1 MAEENGEKQEPV
13 KPEKKTKKKPSLGGG
28 LSLPVIIGAVA
39 GLLVLIAAT
48 VIFSIFIA
56 SKFIAPQQ
64 SASGEDGKHAD
75 KTEKHEED
83 EDEEKK
89 DEIDLEMAEEEE
101 FQKGMVGIHYVKT
114 GRITT
119 NPKGSSQFVV
129 LNLGFEFRM
138 KNKDNEWVE
147 SEVTEEDPMVKHA
160 MSKAKGVVNQVLGSM
175 TVEELH
181 SKRSEMPLILKEKL
195 KDTFKKYRILLKDVI
210 IEEFIIQ

>member
-13 KPEKKTKKKPSLGGG
+13 KPEKKTKKKASLGAG
-28 LSLPVIIGAVA
+28 LSLPIIIGAVA

-48 VIFSIFIA
+48 VVISIFVA
-56 SKFIAPQQ
+56 SKFIAPQHP
-64 SASGEDGKHAD
+64 AAGEDGKHAE
-75 KTEKHEED
+75 KTEKHQEED
-83 EDEEKK
+83 EENK
-89 DEIDLEMAEEEE
+89 DEIDLDMAEEEE
-101 FQKGMVGIHYVKT
+101 FQKGMTGIHYVKT

-138 KNKDNEWVE
+138 KNKDNEWIE
-147 SEVTEEDPMVKHA
+147 AEVTEEDPMVKHA
-160 MSKAKGVVNQVLGSM
+160 MSKAKGAVNQVLGSM
-175 TVEELH
+175 TVDELH
-181 SKRSEMPLILKEKL
+181 NKRSEMPLILKEKL